1 MRKFIVGSHI
11 GMYNMFKKMFTQ
23 AIMTLLRAI
32 GLIKKDYPKKMLNK
46 TRADYVEKI
55 KKMNDKK

>member
-1 MRKFIVGSHI
+1 
-11 GMYNMFKKMFTQ
+11 MFKKMFTQ

>member
-1 MRKFIVGSHI
+1 
-11 GMYNMFKKMFTQ
+11 MFKKMFTQ

-32 GLIKKDYPKKMLNK
+32 GLVKTQYPKKLFNK
-46 TRADYVEKI
+46 TKADYTEKI